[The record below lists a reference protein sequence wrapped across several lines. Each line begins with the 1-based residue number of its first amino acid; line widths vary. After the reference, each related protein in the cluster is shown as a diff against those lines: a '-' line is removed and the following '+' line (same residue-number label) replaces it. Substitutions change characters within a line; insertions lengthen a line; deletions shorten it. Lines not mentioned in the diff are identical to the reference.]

1 MDGNTDG
8 VDKAI
13 ANHEQMIGFPPER
26 FKYVMRPLKAGH
38 TSQYTRYYR

>member
-13 ANHEQMIGFPPER
+13 DNHNQMIGFR
-26 FKYVMRPLKAGH
+26 QNGL
-38 TSQYTRYYR
+38 TTL